1 MSPFAKLTGQVGI
14 LLLVLSTVIVIIQSY
29 QRRMQQKEE
38 SPKWLYPI
46 RILGVVG
53 VILIGMSLWLSQSM

>member
-14 LLLVLSTVIVIIQSY
+14 FLLFLSVMIVVVQSY
-29 QRRMQQKEE
+29 QRRIQGDEE
-38 SPKWLYPI
+38 APKWLYPI

-53 VILIGMSLWLSQSM
+53 VILLGISLWLNQGT

>member
-14 LLLVLSTVIVIIQSY
+14 LLVALSVIIVIIQSY
-29 QRRMQQKEE
+29 QRRIQEEEE

-53 VILIGMSLWLSQSM
+53 IILVGISLWLSQSM